1 MDINSTLKDLNSA
14 FMDLNSAFMELLVRN
29 LKEKLL
35 IRINKEYE
43 RMEQYNKENINDLML
58 ISSGRIIEIDFLI
71 NSMNEMITYYE
82 HSKIIEQ

>member
-1 MDINSTLKDLNSA
+1 ME
-14 FMDLNSAFMELLVRN
+14 LNSAFMELLVRN

-35 IRINKEYE
+35 TRIKKEYE
-43 RMEQYNKENINDLML
+43 RMEQYNKDNMNDLML

>member
-1 MDINSTLKDLNSA
+1 MDINSGFKDLNSA
-14 FMDLNSAFMELLVRN
+14 LMELLVRN

-35 IRINKEYE
+35 GRIKNEYE
-43 RMEQYNKENINDLML
+43 RMEQYNKDNINELML

>member
-1 MDINSTLKDLNSA
+1 
-14 FMDLNSAFMELLVRN
+14 MELLVRD

-35 IRINKEYE
+35 NRRTKEYE
-43 RMEQYNKENINDLML
+43 RMQQYNKDNINDLML

-82 HSKIIEQ
+82 HSKIIEK

>member
-1 MDINSTLKDLNSA
+1 
-14 FMDLNSAFMELLVRN
+14 MDLNSAFMELLVRN

>member
-29 LKEKLL
+29 LKEKLST
-35 IRINKEYE
+35 RIKKEYE
-43 RMEQYNKENINDLML
+43 RMEQYNKNNSNDLML

>member
-1 MDINSTLKDLNSA
+1 MDINSA

-29 LKEKLL
+29 LKEKLST
-35 IRINKEYE
+35 RIKKEYE
-43 RMEQYNKENINDLML
+43 RMEQYNKNNSNDLML

-82 HSKIIEQ
+82 HSKIIEK

>member
-1 MDINSTLKDLNSA
+1 MDINSTLK
-14 FMDLNSAFMELLVRN
+14 DLNSAFMELLVRN

-35 IRINKEYE
+35 TRIKKEYE
-43 RMEQYNKENINDLML
+43 RMEQYNKNNINDLML

-82 HSKIIEQ
+82 HSKIIEK